1 MARTPAAFAPSS
13 DTLATSGLAVR
24 VPRQRTVSPVP
35 TTPSSL
41 VKLADSQRPKCPS
54 CSSPRLTEIAM
65 TLTDGSPVQFTSC
78 RHCEYRAWTEF
89 GQELA
94 VDSVLSKATKI
105 R

>member
-1 MARTPAAFAPSS
+1 MARTAAPSYAAA
-13 DTLATSGLAVR
+13 DLTVR

-41 VKLADSQRPKCPS
+41 VKLADAQREKCPR
-54 CSSPRLTEIAM
+54 CESPRLTEIAM

-78 RHCEYRAWTEF
+78 RHCEYRAWTQA
-89 GQELA
+89 GQVLE
-94 VDSVLSKATKI
+94 VDSVISKATKP